1 MAIRLCY
8 SWEKD
13 AQQFWKHAINLW
25 PDGQGGMLK
34 IIGDGKLSTE
44 GIGGEGDGVKFGERR
59 VTRHMTKAFFPS
71 PGTSP
76 EPKSWDHLFN

>member
-1 MAIRLCY
+1 
-8 SWEKD
+8 
-13 AQQFWKHAINLW
+13 
-25 PDGQGGMLK
+25 MLK

-59 VTRHMTKAFFPS
+59 VTRHMTKAFFSS

-76 EPKSWDHLFN
+76 EPKS